1 MFYTAVSKWESTGW
15 GWSTLWVFHPD
26 CLPWAHVLEADRAV
40 GFVHREHSGQ
50 ADVQG
55 DVAGVFYTDLGVEGL
70 WNP

>member
-1 MFYTAVSKWESTGW
+1 M
-15 GWSTLWVFHPD
+15 WVFHPD
-26 CLPWAHVLEADRAV
+26 CLPWAHVLEADWAV